1 MTYKERIIEHLK
13 SRGTY
18 DPGVDDENIDDLI
31 ENITLS
37 RKIMKEIKQEGV
49 IQTYITTSGS
59 KVTKM
64 NPLVGIYQMFQRN
77 THQLSSKL
85 GINRNDRLKLKLIE
99 VKTNIDFDQLMDE

>member
-1 MTYKERIIEHLK
+1 MTYKERIVEHLK
-13 SRGTY
+13 SKGTY
-18 DPGVDDENIDDLI
+18 DPGVDDEVIDDLI

-37 RKIMKEIKQEGV
+37 RKVMKQIKTEGV

-59 KVTKM
+59 IMSKM

-85 GINRNDRLKLKLIE
+85 GINRNDRLKLKLI
-99 VKTNIDFDQLMDE
+99 DAQRADELDKLLNE